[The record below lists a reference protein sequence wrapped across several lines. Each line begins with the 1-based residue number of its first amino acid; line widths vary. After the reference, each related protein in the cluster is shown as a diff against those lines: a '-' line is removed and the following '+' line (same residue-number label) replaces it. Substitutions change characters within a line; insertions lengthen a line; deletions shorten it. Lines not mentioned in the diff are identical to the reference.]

1 MSDSFNPYAVSEVHL
16 EPALPP
22 GERVPADPTQRILAT
37 LADWA
42 IYGVFSM
49 GSVSTAWWLGAE
61 HTPESLTLPVLLAL
75 TANLMLML
83 TFIANMVL
91 LARRGQTIGKIML
104 HIRVA
109 DLRTGRVP
117 SFARLFFFR
126 VVPLWVLSCFSP
138 ILIGVE
144 LLMLYVS
151 SGRTIC
157 DYMAGTQVVRGHPPA
172 VS

>member
-1 MSDSFNPYAVSEVHL
+1 MSDSFNPYALSEVHL
-16 EPALPP
+16 EPALPD

-42 IYGVFSM
+42 IYGIFSM
-49 GSVSTAWWLGAE
+49 GSVSTAWWLGGE
-61 HTPESLTLPVLLAL
+61 DTPGSLTLPVLLAL
-75 TANLMLML
+75 AANLLL
-83 TFIANMVL
+83 LLSFFANMVL
-91 LARRGQTIGKIML
+91 LARRGQTIGKIL
-104 HIRVA
+104 LNIRVA

-117 SFARLFFFR
+117 SFLRLFVLR
-126 VVPLWVLSCFSP
+126 VAPLWLLSCFSP

-151 SGRTIC
+151 PGRTIC